1 MATMPPTIPPD
12 PMGARSPKRRVVE
25 EAAATPGIK
34 EIARE
39 LQVSIGTVDRAL
51 HGRAGVSP
59 KTKKRVLALAGK
71 LGYRPNVAAQA
82 LKLNRRLSIAA
93 VLPLE
98 ISHFFLPLR
107 AGIQQAA
114 DTTTGVQITLDFIDY
129 PHLGSGDEEAFERA
143 MAGRYDG
150 ILFIP
155 NGAKTLSRPH
165 GESGSTLFCVGDDV
179 PQGSRSGA
187 VTVDATISGSMAAE
201 LLALKLQA
209 KGSVAVF
216 SGDLALLNHSEK
228 LRGFAATLAVQ
239 APHLSLLPVLE
250 NHEEPQQAYEQALCV
265 LQQRE
270 RPSGLYLSTANSAPV
285 FRALRELGLLGR
297 VAIVTTDLFHELV
310 PLIGCGHVL
319 ATLYQRPFTQ
329 GKLAFES
336 LLHLLRGERM
346 PETTI
351 RLAPHVIFRSNL
363 PLFQNQLRSGT
374 KDESFLHGAI

>member
-1 MATMPPTIPPD
+1 M
-12 PMGARSPKRRVVE
+12 E
-25 EAAATPGIK
+25 EAAAAPGIK

-59 KTKKRVLALAGK
+59 KTKKRVLALAEK

-98 ISHFFLPLR
+98 ISHFFQPLR

-129 PHLGSGDEEAFERA
+129 QHIGSGDEEAFERA
-143 MAGRYDG
+143 IAGRYDG

-155 NGAKTLSRPH
+155 NGAKTLYQPRRSQE
-165 GESGSTLFCVGDDV
+165 ESGSTLFCVGDDV
-179 PQGSRSGA
+179 PQDMRSGA

-209 KGSVAVF
+209 RGSVAVF
-216 SGDLALLNHSEK
+216 SGDLGLLSHSEK
-228 LRGFAATLAVQ
+228 LRGFAASLAVQ
-239 APHLSLLPVLE
+239 APHLTLLPVLE

-285 FRALRELGLLGR
+285 FRALRELGLFGK

-310 PLIGCGHVL
+310 PLIRCGHVL

-351 RLAPHVIFRSNL
+351 RLAPHVILRSNL

-374 KDESFLHGAI
+374 RDESLLYGAI